1 VKFQVGGDG
10 PSRYQAGEK
19 YPFGALEDEQRMLPG
34 EQLRDDGIGL
44 CRMPDDDQLLTSASR
59 VVHEIEQAGSVRGPL
74 VAGSPDHQ
82 HCPSVLPDE
91 SPNVLHRRHRVLDP
105 VEQVTPSC
113 SLRGYEICKLHNRRG
128 T

>member
-10 PSRYQAGEK
+10 LSPYQAGEK

-44 CRMPDDDQLLTSASR
+44 CRMPDDDELLTSASR
-59 VVHEIEQAGSVRGPL
+59 VVHEIEQAGSV
-74 VAGSPDHQ
+74 
-82 HCPSVLPDE
+82 
-91 SPNVLHRRHRVLDP
+91 LDQ
-105 VEQVTPSC
+105 VEHVTPSC
-113 SLRGYEICKLHNRRG
+113 RLRGDEICKLHHRCG